1 MCFTEKASSSSEKI
15 KNKYIYI
22 QETFQVGAVK
32 ILEKG

>member
-22 QETFQVGAVK
+22 KETYQVGAGE
-32 ILEKG
+32 ISEKG